1 MATAN
6 LHQLHLWPFWLLSE
20 ERMGQRWGVR
30 LMCRTRVSASHWYL
44 SHCPEIFQSHKM
56 NLKLSP
62 WEASAHF
69 KGWGISATWSFPIR
83 WGWKRFSVLRKFL
96 RWWKLFPSQTM
107 KKKLNLFLFN
117 IILYFFNSFFN
128 QAKPAKML
136 HKTQMPLAFLVQS
149 ANASKQRLPTYLFIK
164 VSFIHF
170 LKDLAQQ
177 RRQFPCLPTR
187 PHSQHLAQSH
197 AKEGL

>member
-1 MATAN
+1 MKSKPPVQRGAGDGGGQEAAFPGWAQTVIPQQQQMATAN

-20 ERMGQRWGVR
+20 ERMGQRWGVH

-96 RWWKLFPSQTM
+96 RWWKLFPSQTR

-117 IILYFFNSFFN
+117 IILYFFNVDPIEQS
-128 QAKPAKML
+128 AKLVPK
-136 HKTQMPLAFLVQS
+136 PVQS
-149 ANASKQRLPTYLFIK
+149 KS
-164 VSFIHF
+164 
-170 LKDLAQQ
+170 
-177 RRQFPCLPTR
+177 
-187 PHSQHLAQSH
+187 
-197 AKEGL
+197 

>member
-1 MATAN
+1 
-6 LHQLHLWPFWLLSE
+6 
-20 ERMGQRWGVR
+20 
-30 LMCRTRVSASHWYL
+30 
-44 SHCPEIFQSHKM
+44 
-56 NLKLSP
+56 
-62 WEASAHF
+62 
-69 KGWGISATWSFPIR
+69 
-83 WGWKRFSVLRKFL
+83 
-96 RWWKLFPSQTM
+96 
-107 KKKLNLFLFN
+107 
-117 IILYFFNSFFN
+117 
-128 QAKPAKML
+128 ML